1 MIGDRSIDIDC
12 GNKVGC
18 KSIFIDRNYLEKKPF
33 NQMVSVKNI
42 KEATNFIL
50 KDIKNEQY
58 R

>member
-1 MIGDRSIDIDC
+1 
-12 GNKVGC
+12 
-18 KSIFIDRNYLEKKPF
+18 IFIDRNYLEKKPF